1 MKIKTEKKRLRYTP
15 PPQFAPAKK
24 HTTED
29 DEELWLVQ
37 IPPGVD
43 PKTLA
48 GKKFKMKNN
57 RVVSLNENTE
67 AFVQKKCGGFVV
79 GSEGCIP
86 LSGQLTLRHKIEI
99 PIQSK
104 VLSCLVAD
112 TLPEGLKYRAAPR

>member
-1 MKIKTEKKRLRYTP
+1 MIYSLQCRYTP

-24 HTTED
+24 HTAED

-57 RVVSLNENTE
+57 RVVSLNE
-67 AFVQKKCGGFVV
+67 V
-79 GSEGCIP
+79 I
-86 LSGQLTLRHKIEI
+86 LSFNPKRL
-99 PIQSK
+99 
-104 VLSCLVAD
+104 
-112 TLPEGLKYRAAPR
+112 